1 MHFIAADRGYQFAR
15 NIDTFPSPRYSPRC
29 GEKTLREEYWHVART
44 GSNVEQAA
52 LRKNGARRVK
62 RVIVTCAGER
72 EAARFVG
79 WKSNLR
85 TLHRVFFLPPWG
97 SKRRDSRGHRR
108 IKSILIVYRVR
119 LIQLFE
125 LILFFLYQIRYKRKL
140 YRFSLSLA
148 FLYREEI

>member
-1 MHFIAADRGYQFAR
+1 M
-15 NIDTFPSPRYSPRC
+15 
-29 GEKTLREEYWHVART
+29 
-44 GSNVEQAA
+44 EQAA

-85 TLHRVFFLPPWG
+85 TLHRVFFPPPCG
-97 SKRRDSRGHRR
+97 ERRDSRGHRR
-108 IKSILIVYRVR
+108 IKSILIAYRVR

-125 LILFFLYQIRYKRKL
+125 LILLFFVSNSI
-140 YRFSLSLA
+140 
-148 FLYREEI
+148 